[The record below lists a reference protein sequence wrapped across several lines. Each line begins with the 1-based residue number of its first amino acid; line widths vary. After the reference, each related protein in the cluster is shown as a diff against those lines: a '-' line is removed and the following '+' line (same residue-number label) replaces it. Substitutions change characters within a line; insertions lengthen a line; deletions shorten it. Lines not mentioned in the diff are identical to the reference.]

1 MLNEQS
7 FIKKFALDPYTAEE
21 EREAFLN
28 YKADKSIESNIFNHN
43 IPLLSWLMNK
53 YESSAK
59 YFNLSN
65 SDLWEVLM
73 ETLLLAI
80 SHFDVECGCRF
91 STFATSC
98 ARRELSKIWK
108 KQQSFDRLVAK
119 SNLSLEKLIEN
130 ETTKDAICVDG
141 NKYVTNDNETEIDNV
156 SYVADL
162 LSHLSSE
169 DRSLVISAY
178 GLFGENRLSLS
189 DIAERNNYSRQYVS
203 AKLKRLQAKLREIA
217 KDMEEQ

>member
-73 ETLLLAI
+73 ETLLWAI
-80 SHFDVECGCRF
+80 RHFDVECGCRF

-119 SNLSLEKLIEN
+119 SNLSLEKSILNDESIMRNLLIQLSMVFDRIAQKKFTSN
-130 ETTKDAICVDG
+130 KKYCFKFYMLETTQYNYKD
-141 NKYVTNDNETEIDNV
+141 
-156 SYVADL
+156 
-162 LSHLSSE
+162 SSKM
-169 DRSLVISAY
+169 Y
-178 GLFGENRLSLS
+178 
-189 DIAERNNYSRQYVS
+189 
-203 AKLKRLQAKLREIA
+203 K
-217 KDMEEQ
+217 EQTQLGF

>member
-43 IPLLSWLMNK
+43 IPLLYWLMNK

-80 SHFDVECGCRF
+80 RNFDVECGCRF
-91 STFATSC
+91 STFAASC
-98 ARRELSKIWK
+98 ARRELSKLWK
-108 KQQSFDRLVAK
+108 KQQSLDRLVAK

-141 NKYVTNDNETEIDNV
+141 NKYVANDNETKIDNV

-203 AKLKRLQAKLREIA
+203 AKLKRLQAKLRKIA